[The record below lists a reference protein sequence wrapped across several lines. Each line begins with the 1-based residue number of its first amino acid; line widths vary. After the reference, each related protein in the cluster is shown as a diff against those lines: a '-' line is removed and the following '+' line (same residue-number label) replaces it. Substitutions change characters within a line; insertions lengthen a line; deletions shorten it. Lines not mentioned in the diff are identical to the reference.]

1 MSVPSLQTSND
12 VILKPA
18 SSGKKLDH
26 FVTSENPPETRSP
39 KQKKTN
45 IQSQSHWP
53 AMKLNSSF
61 RWKEHFFLVLP
72 SLMSSECPFFLYK
85 FWNISTVRVRI
96 YWGSLHVLLKWYSVT
111 DQWPYHELAGQLKF
125 GFSSKQA
132 SSPRS
137 VLWPYDQR
145 ILLCKS
151 SGTLHSGCSYHSL
164 EVAGKCRSLTRVWSI
179 EYRACIVNFE
189 YRLDCSLEA
198 GWM

>member
-26 FVTSENPPETRSP
+26 LVTSENPPETRSP

-111 DQWPYHELAGQLKF
+111 DHTMSWQGSWNLVWAQNKRRHHDLCYGPMIKEYCCAKAAGHFILAARITHWRW
-125 GFSSKQA
+125 QA
-132 SSPRS
+132 NVDHPQEYEVLSGEH
-137 VLWPYDQR
+137 VLW
-145 ILLCKS
+145 IL
-151 SGTLHSGCSYHSL
+151 
-164 EVAGKCRSLTRVWSI
+164 SI
-179 EYRACIVNFE
+179 E
-189 YRLDCSLEA
+189 
-198 GWM
+198 